1 MGNNPLTTGVEGGPR
16 HDEALLIRS
25 AVVTDAAAVAAIYN
39 EGIRGRRGTFEVLER
54 TPKDI
59 APWFSHAASTD
70 DITHPFLVAER
81 RRGGEAER
89 RESISES
96 SIVSPTPSLTV
107 ITVAF
112 HHRYCRGERHRSCRV
127 S

>member
-1 MGNNPLTTGVEGGPR
+1 MGNDPLTTGVEEGPR
-16 HDEALLIRS
+16 HDESLLIRA

-81 RRGGEAER
+81 R
-89 RESISES
+89 ESISES